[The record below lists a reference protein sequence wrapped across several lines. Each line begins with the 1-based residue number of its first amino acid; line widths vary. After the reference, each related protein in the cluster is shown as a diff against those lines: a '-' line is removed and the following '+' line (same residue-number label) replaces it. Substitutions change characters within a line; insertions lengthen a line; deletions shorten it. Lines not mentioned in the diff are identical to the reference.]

1 MTELY
6 MEYGHGHW
14 SQRCGSVF
22 SILVGVMFLVAACG
36 KLWDFESFYQSLRGW
51 AILRSETAA
60 VASIAVPLVEV
71 AAGLG
76 LVLWPRKLPA
86 IVFGGVVLVVF
97 TIAYIAQ
104 TVLYERPD
112 CNCLGVL
119 QNWLAVRE
127 HFSAIV
133 LRNALLLSMIA
144 VSGVFAWRAG
154 GARE

>member
-1 MTELY
+1 MTELHVAHRY
-6 MEYGHGHW
+6 GHW

-22 SILVGVMFLVAACG
+22 SILVGAMFLVAACG
-36 KLWDFESFYQSLRGW
+36 KLWDVESFYQSLRAW
-51 AILRSETAA
+51 AILPLGTAA
-60 VASIAVPLVEV
+60 AASVAVPLIEV

-86 IVFGGVVLVVF
+86 IVFGGVVLAVF

-104 TVLYERPD
+104 TVLHGRPD

-127 HFSAIV
+127 QFSAIL
-133 LRNALLLSMIA
+133 LRNAVLISMIA
-144 VSGVFAWRAG
+144 ISGIFSWRAG
-154 GARE
+154 GAHE